1 MLGGIS
7 TRWKQTVAYYY
18 TGSSVN
24 GGVLKNIVLSIIKYT
39 EEIGLKVNSV
49 TSDMG
54 AINQAMWKSFNISCS
69 KSGSI
74 SSSIK
79 HPCDPTRTIDFLADV
94 PHLLKN
100 IRNSLLC
107 NKHFIITAKIQ
118 EKYKL
123 QSPIIDSKHLN
134 KLVDFQEGMD
144 LKFAYKLTSEHL
156 DEKHFNKMKVS
167 RATSV
172 INHDVSCGLK
182 FVANEIKDD
191 SILTTA
197 WFIGIVDKW
206 FTLMTSRN
214 PGMALSMKNN
224 KVYNETITFLNE
236 VIEIFR
242 GLKILGKTGKIR
254 WKPIQSGVI
263 LSTTSVINLQNKFL
277 LEKNFDFLMTSRFT
291 QDCLEN
297 LFSLVRAK
305 QVIPTALQFKNNL
318 KLICVAQFLK
328 KSSKGSYDIDDRQF
342 LSGFLDI
349 VNSKVH
355 KPQQRECIVLPKDWD
370 KTSNL
375 ILSNAEQNC
384 LFNIAGYII
393 SRVKKIEKV
402 CTICFESLVSKNR
415 VNAGYTKFVTDKEH
429 KVGSLFFANETTFAL
444 FLQMELI
451 FRSFEPYLNSQK
463 NCNTMLLEKINS
475 DEQIKSL
482 TLYPNCHQIKLK
494 LENRFITFRLKIFS
508 LKKKRLLCKK
518 KKTKK
523 GSCELGS
530 KSMTMH
536 ALALKV

>member
-1 MLGGIS
+1 
-7 TRWKQTVAYYY
+7 
-18 TGSSVN
+18 
-24 GGVLKNIVLSIIKYT
+24 
-39 EEIGLKVNSV
+39 
-49 TSDMG
+49 
-54 AINQAMWKSFNISCS
+54 
-69 KSGSI
+69 
-74 SSSIK
+74 
-79 HPCDPTRTIDFLADV
+79 
-94 PHLLKN
+94 
-100 IRNSLLC
+100 
-107 NKHFIITAKIQ
+107 
-118 EKYKL
+118 
-123 QSPIIDSKHLN
+123 
-134 KLVDFQEGMD
+134 
-144 LKFAYKLTSEHL
+144 
-156 DEKHFNKMKVS
+156 
-167 RATSV
+167 
-172 INHDVSCGLK
+172 
-182 FVANEIKDD
+182 
-191 SILTTA
+191 
-197 WFIGIVDKW
+197 
-206 FTLMTSRN
+206 
-214 PGMALSMKNN
+214 
-224 KVYNETITFLNE
+224 
-236 VIEIFR
+236 
-242 GLKILGKTGKIR
+242 
-254 WKPIQSGVI
+254 
-263 LSTTSVINLQNKFL
+263 
-277 LEKNFDFLMTSRFT
+277 MTSRFT